1 MKRRFNPSVVTANDL
16 FEGHPVWRTAQGRWS
31 ATIREAEVLDDPAT
45 AQARLAE
52 AETESGR
59 VVGPYLAEVAPAPQG
74 PAPLHFREV
83 FRVRGPAHAS
93 DRPDQRLDQR
103 PGE

>member
-1 MKRRFNPSVVTANDL
+1 MKRRFHPSVVTANDL
-16 FEGHPVWRTAQGRWS
+16 FEGHPVWRTADGRWS
-31 ATIREAEVLDDPAT
+31 ATIREAEVLRDPET
-45 AQARLAE
+45 AEARLA
-52 AETESGR
+52 AAASDAAR
-59 VVGPYLAEVAPAPQG
+59 VVGPYLAEVATAPEG

-93 DRPDQRLDQR
+93 DRLDHL